1 MRNVFASALMVLFAA
16 IALSG
21 AAIAQGNPESGTKDQ
36 TGFTSYVEFD
46 GTTNSVG
53 QEYILDSNV
62 GYIFTKHFSMDVGV
76 PFYFI
81 TTASS
86 DTTGSTSA
94 SGIGNPLAGLRWRFP
109 NDRLN
114 FGTALTLSAPLG
126 DKSLG
131 VNTGHATFDWTN
143 HFDHSFNRVTPF
155 MEAGFSN
162 TTADSRL
169 FIRPYTS
176 YGYNTHLRGGANV
189 DVWRFISV
197 GAAGYDIAP
206 FGTQTITPRGHNSAA
221 NAGGGGSSGIGVGS
235 AGLGGGHNSVPTQT
249 TTGTASIAKDYGY
262 SAWLDASLNRYV
274 DAEVGYTRSAP
285 FDLNTVSFS
294 LGFNVGR
301 LAHKSR

>member
-1 MRNVFASALMVLFAA
+1 MRNSFTSGVKVLFVA

-21 AAIAQGNPESGTKDQ
+21 VVIGQVNRDSGAKEE

-46 GTTNSVG
+46 GTTNSAG
-53 QEYILDSNV
+53 QEYIVNSNV
-62 GYIFTKHFSMDVGV
+62 GYSFTKRFSMDVGV
-76 PFYFI
+76 PFYFV

-86 DTTGSTSA
+86 TTTASTSA
-94 SGIGNPLAGLRWRFP
+94 SGIGNPSLGLRWRFP

-114 FGTALTLSAPLG
+114 YGTALIVSLPVG

-143 HFDHSFNRVTPF
+143 HLDHSFNRVTPF
-155 MEAGFSN
+155 IEAGFSN

-169 FIRPYTS
+169 FVRPYTS
-176 YGYNTHLRGGANV
+176 YGYNTHFRGGASV
-189 DVWRFISV
+189 DVWKFISV

-221 NAGGGGSSGIGVGS
+221 KAGGGGTPGIGAGSSGLGS
-235 AGLGGGHNSVPTQT
+235 GNNSVPTQT
-249 TTGTASIAKDYGY
+249 TTGTASITKDYGY
-262 SAWLDASLNRYV
+262 SVWLDASLSRYM
-274 DAEVGYTRSAP
+274 DAEVGYTRSTT

-301 LAHKSR
+301 LIHRSR